1 MIKNNKIKLIIS
13 SLIVILPI
21 FIGLVLWNQLPE
33 QIVTHWSFG
42 GTPDGW
48 SSKAFTVLGLP
59 LILLAIHLVCLF
71 ITFLD
76 PKNEMQTKSV
86 FNLVI
91 WITPIVSIFSNG
103 AIYLGAFNI
112 DVPTQI
118 IGSLFTALLF
128 IVLGIYL
135 PKCKQNYTIGIKIPS
150 TLNDEANWNAT
161 HKFSGKLWILGGILM
176 LTCGFLPENI
186 CLWTFFGIIFI
197 ITLIPFIYSYVY
209 YKKTNN
215 K

>member
-13 SLIVILPI
+13 SLITILPV
-21 FIGLVLWNQLPE
+21 FIGLILWNQLPE
-33 QIVTHWSFG
+33 QIVTHWSFD

-48 SSKAFTVLGLP
+48 SSRVFTVLGLP

-76 PKNEMQTKSV
+76 PKNENQTKTV

-91 WITPIVSIFSNG
+91 WITPIVSIYANG

-112 DVPTQI
+112 DVPVQI
-118 IGSLFTALLF
+118 FASLFTGLIF
-128 IVLGIYL
+128 IIVGSYL
-135 PKCKQNYTIGIKIPS
+135 PKCKQNYTIGIKIPW

-161 HKFSGKLWILGGILM
+161 HKFSSKFWIIGGLLM
-176 LTCGFLPENI
+176 IACGFLPKN
-186 CLWTFFGIIFI
+186 IFI
-197 ITLIPFIYSYVY
+197 WALFGVIFLITLIPFIYSYVY
-209 YKKTNN
+209 YAKN

>member
-1 MIKNNKIKLIIS
+1 MLKHNKLKLIAS

-21 FIGLVLWNQLPE
+21 FIGIILWNELPK
-33 QIVTHWSFG
+33 QIITHWSFD

-48 SSKAFTVLGLP
+48 SSKAFTVFGLP

-76 PKNEMQTKSV
+76 PKNEMQTKNI

-91 WITPIVSIFSNG
+91 WITPLTSIYANG

-112 DVPTQI
+112 DIPMQILCSIFIGLVFII
-118 IGSLFTALLF
+118 IGS
-128 IVLGIYL
+128 YL
-135 PKCKQNYTIGIKIPS
+135 PKCKQNYTIGIKLPW

-161 HKFSGKLWILGGILM
+161 HKFASKFWILGGILM
-176 LTCGFLPENI
+176 FACGFLPANI
-186 CLWTFFGIIFI
+186 CLWALLGIILL
-197 ITLIPFIYSYVY
+197 ITLIPFVYSYAY
-209 YKKTNN
+209 YIQHK
-215 K
+215 